1 MANER
6 LRSAMSAARIDLDAA
21 AAAAAAMVDPKTV
34 QRWLNGR
41 VPHARHRWKL
51 VELLGEEE
59 AYLWPEAAN
68 GTQAREA
75 SKAELVTLYPQRAD
89 VPVELWSGLFRRAER
104 SIDIVVYAAVFLHE
118 QHPDLNDLL
127 REKAAA
133 GCRAR
138 IAIGDPNGECIQARG
153 REERFGHGIVTRCEL
168 ALMHYRPLFGHQR
181 ISIHVHDTTLYNS
194 IYRFDDELLVN
205 THVWGWNAFAA
216 PVLHIRRLA
225 GGRLFSTYLQSFDAI
240 WEQSKPAT

>member
-6 LRSAMSAARIDLDAA
+6 LRSAMAAARIDLDAA
-21 AAAAAAMVDPKTV
+21 ATAAMVDPKTV

-59 AYLWPEAAN
+59 TYLWPEAAN
-68 GTQAREA
+68 GARTREA

-89 VPVELWSGLFRRAER
+89 VPLELWSGLFRRAER

-118 QHPDLNDLL
+118 QDPDLNDLL
-127 REKAAA
+127 REKADDE
-133 GCRAR
+133 CRVR
-138 IAIGDPNGECIQARG
+138 IAIGDPSGACVQARG
-153 REERFGHGIVTRCEL
+153 QEERFGHGIATRCEL
-168 ALMHYRPLFGHQR
+168 ALMHYRPLFGHPR
-181 ISIHVHDTTLYNS
+181 ISVHVHDTTLYNS

-205 THVWGWNAFAA
+205 AHVWGWNAFAA
-216 PVLHIRRLA
+216 PVLHVRRLA
-225 GGRLFSTYLQSFDAI
+225 GGRLFSTYVQSFDAI
-240 WEQSKPAT
+240 WEQSRPAT